1 MVQKKLIWTDKEE
14 ELFSAIAG
22 GHLLTTKNAILA
34 IESAIQAGANVNAKH
49 SSSKTPLIFAC
60 FCPIVN
66 FAVKILL
73 DNGADVNAKTRS
85 LETALMFACDNP
97 YIEPETIQLLLDNGA
112 DVEAKDY
119 EGMTALMM
127 VCRNRSVKPEKLN
140 KIITL
145 LLDKGASANAKD
157 WSDNTP
163 LMYACDNAHT
173 KLETIQLL
181 LNRGGAEVNAV
192 NSVNRTP
199 LAFAL
204 DNAKLDPQV
213 IKLLVVNGAQLNEPQ
228 LARVMK
234 KLTKANADKKQTKQ
248 KLAESEQKIAN
259 LTKQVDKNKEQKVLN
274 DFLAK
279 KREERLLRAIRLGR
293 VRGCK

>member
-34 IESAIQAGANVNAKH
+34 IKSAIQAGANVNAEH

-73 DNGADVNAKTRS
+73 DNGADVNAKTRG

-97 YIEPETIQLLLDNGA
+97 DIEPETIQLLLDNGA
-112 DVEAKDY
+112 DVNAKDY
-119 EGMTALMM
+119 DGMTALMQ
-127 VCRNRSVKPEKLN
+127 VCRNRHVKPEKLN

-145 LLDKGASANAKD
+145 LLDKGASANAKNR
-157 WSDNTP
+157 SDNTP

-248 KLAESEQKIAN
+248 KLSEAEQEIAN
-259 LTKQVDKNKEQKVLN
+259 LTQQVDKLETQQAWNKFQ
-274 DFLAK
+274 DK
-279 KREERLLRAIRLGR
+279 KREQKRMRDLLLGKYR
-293 VRGCK
+293 TK